1 MCGIGVRVPGGQK
14 QHHSGLQKR
23 LHGLELPCDWEGGGW
38 TSLVT
43 TQLSDLGQD
52 SGNRPRGCEASAPH
66 PAELWGH
73 LRSLPPWPSVHVA
86 AEPRPLGGLSG
97 SLSALPVLADCH
109 TSAAVQPL
117 GTAVSVMPFL
127 CCINISEYL
136 SARWVPWELPSCLLS
151 PSKKRKPTL
160 AEDVDSGMRDLA
172 HVRGTLAAPCFSV

>member
-52 SGNRPRGCEASAPH
+52 SGNRPRGCEDGALC

-73 LRSLPPWPSVHVA
+73 LRSLPPG
-86 AEPRPLGGLSG
+86 PRFMQQQSPG
-97 SLSALPVLADCH
+97 
-109 TSAAVQPL
+109 
-117 GTAVSVMPFL
+117 
-127 CCINISEYL
+127 
-136 SARWVPWELPSCLLS
+136 RWVASVGRRVHCL
-151 PSKKRKPTL
+151 
-160 AEDVDSGMRDLA
+160 
-172 HVRGTLAAPCFSV
+172 F